1 MIKKK
6 EGYRAPGRSGIKSA
20 VAKLI
25 PFVPREIVESLGFT
39 PLYSIHSEIEC
50 YGLDREAVAEAN
62 IPGYRS
68 GRSGAKESVTQFRRA
83 LKAQLAEKARAVR
96 DAARAKEHA
105 ARERARAAR
114 AKARAR

>member
-6 EGYRAPGRSGIKSA
+6 EGYRAPGRDGIRNA
-20 VAKLI
+20 VARLI
-25 PFVPREIVESLGFT
+25 PFVPRETVESLDFT